1 MRMIYKEEICN
12 ILELDDSGWYK
23 VHCISADL
31 AMGKG
36 LAKAMNEKYDL
47 RKKILEKYEH
57 EEREFPDCIL
67 VDNIFNLVTKVQYD
81 QKPQYS
87 TMICAMQKLD
97 RMIVEGSVRNIAM
110 PLIGCGL
117 DSLEWKM
124 IKKLIFRIFD
134 YTECTILVCRD
145 PNTTAPK
152 HLKRERLIE
161 EGLEYIKK
169 GI

>member
-1 MRMIYKEEICN
+1 MRMIYKEEICD
-12 ILELDDSGWYK
+12 ILELDDSIWHK
-23 VHCISADL
+23 VQCISADL

-36 LAKAMNEKYDL
+36 LAKDMNEKYNI
-47 RKKILEKYEH
+47 REKILTKYEH
-57 EEREFPDCIL
+57 EEREFPDCLL
-67 VDNIFNLVTKVQYD
+67 VDNIFNLVTKVEYS

-87 TMICAMQKLD
+87 TMIGALQKLD
-97 RMIVEGSVRNIAM
+97 RMVVEGSVRNIAM

-124 IKKLIFRIFD
+124 VKKIIFRIFE

-145 PNTTAPK
+145 PNTTTLI
-152 HLKRERLIE
+152 HIQRERLIE
-161 EGLEYIKK
+161 EGLHYITK